1 MCPFWFLLTDGA
13 GPQSEVHGTHS
24 VRDVKRSVKLTLP
37 VFGLASYK
45 FRGSIWT
52 SNGLHERQLSSSL
65 LQAADNWLRLLRV
78 DHPDYSFFVSHYS
91 AFRRW
96 SLIQVKL
103 PILIFWCINQNF
115 IWVPMGQFAIVCFY
129 WHVSFRDLMFLRE
142 EIHR

>member
-1 MCPFWFLLTDGA
+1 MTGIDSQILAAIAVVGVKWTNANKEGYFGKCYCSGFLNVLFWYLLTDGGA
-13 GPQSEVHGTHS
+13 GPQCEAHGTRS

-52 SNGLHERQLSSSL
+52 SNGVHERQLSSSL

-91 AFRRW
+91 AFRR
-96 SLIQVKL
+96 
-103 PILIFWCINQNF
+103 
-115 IWVPMGQFAIVCFY
+115 
-129 WHVSFRDLMFLRE
+129 
-142 EIHR
+142 